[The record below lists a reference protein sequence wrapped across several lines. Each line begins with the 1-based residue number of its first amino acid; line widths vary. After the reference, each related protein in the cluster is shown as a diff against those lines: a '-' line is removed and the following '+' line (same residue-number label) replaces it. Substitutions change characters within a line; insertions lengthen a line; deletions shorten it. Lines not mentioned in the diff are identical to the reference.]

1 MFGTGARMSMDGGTN
16 GPDPKEGANPEIMDT
31 CPDEMTLAAYLDA
44 RMDAQELARME
55 LHLARCGKC
64 AKSVQEL
71 RDILGQVELAEE
83 DPALLREVAERAK
96 KIIDR

>member
-1 MFGTGARMSMDGGTN
+1 MSKDSGTN
-16 GPDPKEGANPEIMDT
+16 GPDPKEGVNPEIMDT
-31 CPDEMTLAAYLDA
+31 CPDEMTLAAYLDS

-55 LHLARCGKC
+55 LHLARCVKC
-64 AKSVQEL
+64 TKTVQEL

>member
-1 MFGTGARMSMDGGTN
+1 MSKDSGTN
-16 GPDPKEGANPEIMDT
+16 GPDPKEGVNPEIMDT
-31 CPDEMTLAAYLDA
+31 CPDEMTLAAYLDS

-55 LHLARCGKC
+55 LHLALCVKC